1 MTIISTTKKNMHPN
15 RIVMIRIL
23 FIPLREAALYIGSD
37 QNHIFKRPGVAW
49 AVLQT
54 PL

>member
-23 FIPLREAALYIGSD
+23 FIPLLEAALVIGY
-37 QNHIFKRPGVAW
+37 RPGVAW